1 MPTFLINAPTKNRT
15 ANQINEYP
23 PDNLKGSYNIPAK
36 VLYPTK
42 TAILTKQI
50 FASRI
55 DNWYTNFFNQGARKK
70 QGYRL

>member
-1 MPTFLINAPTKNRT
+1 MPTFLINAPTKNKT

-23 PDNLKGSYNIPAK
+23 PTNTNGSYNIPAK

-42 TAILTKQI
+42 TLKISKHI

-55 DNWYTNFFNQGARKK
+55 DN
-70 QGYRL
+70 